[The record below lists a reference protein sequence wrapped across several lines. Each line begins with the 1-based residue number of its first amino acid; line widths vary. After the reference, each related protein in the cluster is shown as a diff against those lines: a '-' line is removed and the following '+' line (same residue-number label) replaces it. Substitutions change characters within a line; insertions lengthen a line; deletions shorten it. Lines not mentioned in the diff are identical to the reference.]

1 MVFFVE
7 FKGSLHCVGCRFFR
21 PGVDMVKYE
30 GKSWI
35 AEFLHNRTYAAIKDN
50 GKKES
55 RLETIRRTKDMHLKK
70 FPDLK
75 ELINTAFSLVEQGKA
90 VPSMRS
96 LQFGGGAIERVNA
109 RIYNCAYA
117 ALTKWEDFHD
127 GFYLLMCG
135 TGYGYSVRKEHVGQ
149 LPTVPLEGENESEF
163 KFVIS
168 DDKEGWAESLL
179 ALFHDPWVEFSYDLI
194 RPKGSLISSG
204 GTASGP
210 DALSKTHDAMRKILQ
225 KASGRQLTPLE
236 CHDIMCHIADGV
248 VVGGVRRAA
257 LICLFD
263 ADDQEMMDCKKGEW
277 YLDNAQRARSNNS
290 AVIYRHS
297 DIADDD
303 IRIALDNMFDSGS
316 GEPGIS
322 LSNSSDMGFN
332 PCHEI
337 ALRDGG
343 LCNLTEINLK
353 ACNSLGAVHDAVVA
367 ATTIGTLQAAYT
379 DFPVLQDK
387 WTRNARQEALL
398 GVSAT
403 GQADNWKL
411 WQEFLTNV
419 DVRSLVVSTNAYI
432 AGRIGISPAARI
444 TTTKPSGS
452 TSAWLG
458 CCSGIHADH
467 APLYIRHI
475 RMEKDHPIVNAVQSS
490 NYPFIE
496 VDQVDPDKLVIGFP
510 VKASPTA
517 ILKNNETAVEL
528 MERAKFVYENWVKAG
543 HISGENTH
551 NVSLTV
557 EYQDHEK
564 GTIKDWMV
572 ENKNSYAGISF
583 LPRID
588 SVYAQM
594 PFQEIDEK
602 TYNEMVAKITQ
613 EIDYG
618 SVDWTGAVDER
629 MGELACVNGAC
640 EIE

>member
-1 MVFFVE
+1 MIE
-7 FKGSLHCVGCRFFR
+7 Y
-21 PGVDMVKYE
+21 D
-30 GKSWI
+30 GKEWI
-35 AEFLHNRTYAAIKDN
+35 AEFLHNRTYAAVKDD
-50 GKKES
+50 GRKET
-55 RLETIRRTKDMHLKK
+55 RLETIARTTNMHLDR
-70 FPDLK
+70 FPDLSYQILMAFEQVEK
-75 ELINTAFSLVEQGKA
+75 ERV

-96 LQFGGGAIERVNA
+96 LQFGGSAIERVNA
-109 RIYNCAYA
+109 RIYNCAYS
-117 ALTKWEDFHD
+117 ALTSWEDFHD

-135 TGYGYSVRKEHVGQ
+135 TGYGYSVRREHVAQ
-149 LPTVPLEGENESEF
+149 LPTVPLDGENESET

-168 DDKEGWAESLL
+168 DSKEGWAESLL
-179 ALFHDPWVEFSYDLI
+179 ALFNDPWVGFSYDLI
-194 RPKGSLISSG
+194 RPKGSPISSG

-225 KASGRQLTPLE
+225 NASGRQLTPLE

-263 ADDQEMMDCKKGEW
+263 ADDKELLECKSGEW
-277 YLDNAQRARSNNS
+277 YVDNAQRERANNS

-297 DIADDD
+297 DRADED
-303 IRIALDNMFDSGS
+303 INIALDNMFTSGS

-322 LSNSSDMGFN
+322 LSNSSDLGFN

-353 ACNSLGAVHDAVVA
+353 ACNSSNDIYEAVTA
-367 ATTIGTLQAAYT
+367 ATVIGTLQAAYT

-387 WTRNARQEALL
+387 WTRNAKEEALL

-403 GQADNWKL
+403 GQADNWNL
-411 WQEFLTNV
+411 WTHFLERV
-419 DVRSLVVSTNAYI
+419 DVRALVISVNAYI

-467 APLYIRHI
+467 APYYIRHI
-475 RMEKDHPIVNAVQSS
+475 RMEKGHPIVTALS
-490 NYPFIE
+490 NSGYPFVE
-496 VDQVDPDKLVIGFP
+496 VDQMKADKMVVGFP
-510 VKASPTA
+510 VKSDDKA
-517 ILKNNETAVEL
+517 ITKDSESAIEL

-557 EYQDHEK
+557 EYQTHEK
-564 GTIKDWMV
+564 NDIKRWMID
-572 ENKNSYAGISF
+572 NKDSYAGISF

-588 SVYAQM
+588 SVYTQM
-594 PFQEIDEK
+594 PFQEINES
-602 TYNEMVAKITQ
+602 TYQAMVAQITKP
-613 EIDYG
+613 IDYN
-618 SVDWTGAVDER
+618 SVDWTGVADER
-629 MGELACVNGAC
+629 LGELACTNGSC
-640 EIE
+640 DII